1 MENCDMQTTH
11 TTKTKPWLEKKVN
24 HFTANIIMPYKSYK
38 MEYVLTIVLVQVS
51 DGVLKELR
59 RIIQE
64 SEVMKW
70 VLKTNELYTI
80 L

>member
-1 MENCDMQTTH
+1 
-11 TTKTKPWLEKKVN
+11 
-24 HFTANIIMPYKSYK
+24 